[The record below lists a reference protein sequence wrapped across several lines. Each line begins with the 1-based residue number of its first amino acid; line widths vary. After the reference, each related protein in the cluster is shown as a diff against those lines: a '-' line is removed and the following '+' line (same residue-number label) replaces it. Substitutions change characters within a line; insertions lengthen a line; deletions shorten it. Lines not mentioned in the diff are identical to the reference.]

1 MPVARVNGLDIGYDR
16 VGDGPPLVL
25 VHGGASD
32 AREWRPQLEGL
43 AGELTV
49 VAWDEPGSGRSSDIP
64 SGGFGLAGVADTL
77 AALIAE
83 LDLVPAHLGGLS
95 WGGVVALE
103 AYRRHPALVT
113 GLILCDTYAGWR
125 GSLPEEEIEQR
136 LAGLRAEL
144 DSPGEFRAV
153 LPGLF
158 AAEPPPAVVAEMEAI
173 MADVRPESMRHTF
186 EAIAEADLSG
196 LLPQIAV
203 PTLLVWGEEDA
214 RSPLRVARE
223 FHTAIPDSRLVVIPG
238 AGHMSNMERPE
249 DFNRAVLEF
258 VANR

>member
-1 MPVARVNGLDIGYDR
+1 MPVVRVNGLDIGYDR
-16 VGDGPPLVL
+16 AGDGPALVL

-43 AGELTV
+43 ADELTV
-49 VAWDEPGSGRSSDIP
+49 VAWDEPGSGRSSDLP
-64 SGGFGLAGVADTL
+64 PGGLGLAGVADTL
-77 AALIAE
+77 AGLIVE
-83 LDLVPAHLGGLS
+83 LGLAPVHLGGLS

-103 AYRRHPALVT
+103 AYRRHPALIA
-113 GLILCDTYAGWR
+113 GLVLCDTYAGWK
-125 GSLPEEEIEQR
+125 GSLPAHEIERR

-144 DSPGEFRAV
+144 DSPGEFQAV

-186 EAIAEADLSG
+186 EAIADADLSG
-196 LLPQIAV
+196 LLSRIAV

-223 FHTAIPDSRLVVIPG
+223 FHAAIPDSQLVVIPG
-238 AGHMSNMERPE
+238 AGHMSNMERPD
-249 DFNRAVLEF
+249 DFNRALLGF
-258 VANR
+258 VARH